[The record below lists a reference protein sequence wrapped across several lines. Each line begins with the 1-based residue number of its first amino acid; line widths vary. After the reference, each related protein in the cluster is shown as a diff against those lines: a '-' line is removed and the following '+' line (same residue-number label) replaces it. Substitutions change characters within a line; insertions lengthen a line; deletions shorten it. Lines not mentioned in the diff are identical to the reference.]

1 MGGRI
6 PQAFIDELLNRV
18 DIIDIID
25 EHVPLR
31 KAGRNYA
38 ALCPFHE
45 EKTPSFTVSPDRQ
58 FYHCFGCGTHGTT
71 ISFLMDYHSMGFL
84 DAIQALAAR
93 AGLELP
99 REAFSS
105 PASATETPLYEV
117 LEKTARYYIAQL
129 REHPAS
135 HHAIEYL
142 KTRGVN
148 EEIAAEFGL
157 GFAPPGWQNVSQI
170 LGSELQSPGSLLA
183 AGLVIEKNGRHY
195 DRFRD
200 RIMFPIRD
208 QRGRVVGFGGRALG
222 DAEPKYLNSPETPVF
237 RKRRE
242 LYGLY
247 QARKRDRDLNG
258 LIVVEG
264 YMDVLALSQSGIC
277 NAVATLGTATT
288 NEHLER
294 LFRVAPE
301 IRFCFDG
308 DSAGKRAAWR
318 ALETALPLLR
328 QGRYVGF
335 IFMPEGEDPD
345 SLIRKLGAS
354 RFAAQ
359 ARGVPLSEFLFDTL
373 SSQVDTRTLDGRSRL
388 VELAKPLINKI
399 PTGAFR
405 QLMVER
411 LAELSGLS
419 PDNLSLMVRTV
430 QKSPKKYPRT
440 KAVRSGQPP
449 SLVRIAVTLLLRE
462 PSLAA
467 QAEDSAKLHELDL
480 PGIPLLLNV
489 IQLIQQQPQIRC
501 GAILERFRG
510 SVDHSRLAKLL
521 THDLPIPDEAIAAE
535 FAGVLRRLYRL
546 WEKQQR
552 ERLMTIPRHELTDT
566 QQQELHRLLAFGS
579 TLS

>member
-1 MGGRI
+1 
-6 PQAFIDELLNRV
+6 
-18 DIIDIID
+18 
-25 EHVPLR
+25 
-31 KAGRNYA
+31 
-38 ALCPFHE
+38 
-45 EKTPSFTVSPDRQ
+45 
-58 FYHCFGCGTHGTT
+58 
-71 ISFLMDYHSMGFL
+71 
-84 DAIQALAAR
+84 
-93 AGLELP
+93 
-99 REAFSS
+99 
-105 PASATETPLYEV
+105 
-117 LEKTARYYIAQL
+117 
-129 REHPAS
+129 
-135 HHAIEYL
+135 
-142 KTRGVN
+142 
-148 EEIAAEFGL
+148 
-157 GFAPPGWQNVSQI
+157 
-170 LGSELQSPGSLLA
+170 
-183 AGLVIEKNGRHY
+183 
-195 DRFRD
+195 
-200 RIMFPIRD
+200 
-208 QRGRVVGFGGRALG
+208 
-222 DAEPKYLNSPETPVF
+222 
-237 RKRRE
+237 
-242 LYGLY
+242 
-247 QARKRDRDLNG
+247 
-258 LIVVEG
+258 
-264 YMDVLALSQSGIC
+264 MDVLALSQSGIC

-318 ALETALPLLR
+318 ALETALPSLR

-359 ARGVPLSEFLFDTL
+359 ASDVPLSEFLFDTL

-405 QLMVER
+405 QLMIER

-430 QKSPKKYPRT
+430 QKSPKKHPRT

-449 SLVRIAVTLLLRE
+449 SLVRIAITLLLHE

-467 QAEDSAKLHELDL
+467 QVVDSAKLHELDL

-510 SVDHSRLAKLL
+510 SVDHSHLAKLL
-521 THDLPIPDEAIAAE
+521 AHDLPIPDEAIAPE

-552 ERLMTIPRHELTDT
+552 ERLITIPRHERTDA
-566 QQQELHRLLAFGS
+566 QQQELHRLLAFGPR
-579 TLS
+579 LS